1 MFNPTNMFP
10 LLFQLEEKIEEVK
23 EENMEKAIE
32 TGQRKRRFVSGKND
46 MPDINLV
53 TKVPADA
60 QYLLMIGI
68 LFLDDDSSAKLEI
81 EFKGPL
87 GYLSAME
94 YPLLTFYMVRLILSC
109 AFITVCFRQ

>member
-1 MFNPTNMFP
+1 
-10 LLFQLEEKIEEVK
+10 
-23 EENMEKAIE
+23 MEKAIE
-32 TGQRKRRFVSGKND
+32 TGQRKRRFVSGIND
-46 MPDINLV
+46 MPDSNLV

-68 LFLDDDSSAKLEI
+68 LFLDDDSSAGLEI

-94 YPLLTFYMVRLILSC
+94 YPLLTFYMVRLFLSC
-109 AFITVCFRQ
+109 HFVTIPFRQ

>member
-1 MFNPTNMFP
+1 
-10 LLFQLEEKIEEVK
+10 
-23 EENMEKAIE
+23 MEKAIE
-32 TGQRKRRFVSGKND
+32 TGQRKRRFVSGVDDK
-46 MPDINLV
+46 MPEANLV

-68 LFLDDDSSAKLEI
+68 LFLDDDSSANLEI

-94 YPLLTFYMVRLILSC
+94 YPLLTFYMVSSFSVYGQL
-109 AFITVCFRQ
+109 TYGFRQ

>member
-1 MFNPTNMFP
+1 
-10 LLFQLEEKIEEVK
+10 
-23 EENMEKAIE
+23 MEKAIE
-32 TGQRKRRFVSGKND
+32 TGQRKRRFVSGIND

-94 YPLLTFYMVRLILSC
+94 YPLLTFYMVRFSHP
-109 AFITVCFRQ
+109 AFS